1 MKFLAMSRRVAGV
14 ANEQV
19 AAHAAAEAL
28 QAFRLMRSGVFEQL
42 YFSPD
47 WKGAVLVIQAVS
59 RDDAQAALDSLPMV
73 RERVIEFDLWQL
85 DPYDHYHRLFAPEH
99 RAAL

>member
-14 ANEQV
+14 GPERV
-19 AAHAAAEAL
+19 AEHAVTEAL

-47 WKGAVLVIQAVS
+47 WKGAVLVIQAAS
-59 RDDAQAALDSLPMV
+59 RDEAQAALDSLPMV

-85 DPYDHYHRLFAPEH
+85 DPYDHYQRLFAPEH

>member
-1 MKFLAMSRRVAGV
+1 MKFLAMSRRIDGAG
-14 ANEQV
+14 AQQV
-19 AAHAAAEAL
+19 ATHAVAEAL
-28 QAFRLMRSGVFEQL
+28 QAFRLMRIGVFEQL

-47 WKGAVLVIQAVS
+47 WKGAVLVIQAET
-59 RDDAQAALDSLPMV
+59 RDAAQLALDSLPMV
-73 RERVIEFDLWQL
+73 RERAIEFDLWQL

>member
-14 ANEQV
+14 ENEQV
-19 AAHAAAEAL
+19 AAQAVAEAL

-42 YFSPD
+42 YFSAD
-47 WKGAVLVIQAVS
+47 WKGAVLVIQAAG
-59 RDDAQAALDSLPMV
+59 RAEAQAALDSLPMV
-73 RERVIEFDLWQL
+73 RERLITFDLWQL
-85 DPYDHYHRLFAPEH
+85 DPYDHYQRLFAPEH